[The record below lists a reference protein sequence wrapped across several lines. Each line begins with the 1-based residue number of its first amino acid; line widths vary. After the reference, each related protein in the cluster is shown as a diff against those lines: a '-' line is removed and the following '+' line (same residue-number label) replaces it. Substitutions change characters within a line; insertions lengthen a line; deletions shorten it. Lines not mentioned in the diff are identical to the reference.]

1 MSLRV
6 HVSVPVS
13 NLEQSIA
20 FYRGLFGTEPS
31 KVRDDYANF
40 RLNEPPI
47 HLALVASGE
56 DATPPG
62 GVHHHGFE
70 VETSEA
76 LAAWR
81 ARLDDHKVEYR
92 VEDAKV
98 CCYALADKLWVSD
111 PDGNPWELW
120 VRTGDAATMLD
131 TASEEVCCA
140 PEPDAAPAPSEPT
153 TKGGCC

>member
-13 NLEQSIA
+13 DLDRSIA
-20 FYRGLFGTEPS
+20 FYAGLFGVEPS
-31 KVRDDYANF
+31 KVKDDYANF
-40 RLNEPPI
+40 RLDEPAI

-62 GVHHHGFE
+62 GVHHHGVE
-70 VETSEA
+70 VESSEA

-81 ARLDDHKVEYR
+81 ARLDEAGVTYR

-98 CCYALADKLWVSD
+98 CCYALADKLWVND

-120 VRTGDAATMLD
+120 VRTGDAEHMFEPVV
-131 TASEEVCCA
+131 SSGCCA
-140 PEPDAAPAPSEPT
+140 PKP
-153 TKGGCC
+153 